1 MQLTRVDQLRHSRM
15 RLVYSDTVV
24 SFSLASNVMYGEIA
38 RTLAVIFGRN
48 DISPLAID
56 VTVSRPENSL
66 TDAI

>member
-1 MQLTRVDQLRHSRM
+1 M

-38 RTLAVIFGRN
+38 RTLAVIFGHN
-48 DISPLAID
+48 DVSPIEID

-66 TDAI
+66 AHPV